1 MLWAIFFLAELLGST
16 PQIHDKAICYLHYI
30 VTFSPFLLFSFLL
43 GGLAR
48 IDGCPKLAM
57 FALAFGSVSNMV
69 LDYVFMYPLNM
80 GISGAALA
88 TAIGPVFSVAILL
101 PHFLMKKEIFI
112 LQS

>member
-1 MLWAIFFLAELLGST
+1 
-16 PQIHDKAICYLHYI
+16 
-30 VTFSPFLLFSFLL
+30 
-43 GGLAR
+43 
-48 IDGCPKLAM
+48 M

-88 TAIGPVFSVAILL
+88 TAIGPVFSVAMLL